1 MASKGDSGLLLLG
14 LSFFAAAA
22 VTNAAAQ
29 DVSRGLEPL
38 LKVASAMPF
47 GAERGLGSP
56 VVFSRTDVETPLT
69 RIRSLSADPGAPNDL
84 GSAGANTEARA
95 ALADPAFKSVLL
107 TPRGSTGRPVQPT
120 YEPPPE
126 VAVPVGPATAPRQEA
141 SLPPAT
147 RHEIKPLPQMRHE
160 PSPLSVNRPNIGNQR
175 SAPAARPKPAPVAT
189 ARREGPKGGP
199 AEIAATRAFTRF

>member
-1 MASKGDSGLLLLG
+1 MASKGGTGLLLLG
-14 LSFFAAAA
+14 LGFFGTAA
-22 VTNAAAQ
+22 VTNAGAQ
-29 DVSRGLEPL
+29 DVPRGLEPL
-38 LKVASAMPF
+38 LKVASATPF

-69 RIRSLSADPGAPNDL
+69 RIRSLSADPGARHDL
-84 GSAGANTEARA
+84 GSAGASTEAGA
-95 ALADPAFKSVLL
+95 ALADPAFKAVLL

-120 YEPPPE
+120 YELPPE
-126 VAVPVGPATAPRQEA
+126 EEVPVGPATAPRQEA

-160 PSPLSVNRPNIGNQR
+160 SSPLSVNRPVGNQR
-175 SAPAARPKPAPVAT
+175 SAPAARPKSAPVAT
-189 ARREGPKGGP
+189 ARREGPRGGP

>member
-1 MASKGDSGLLLLG
+1 MASKGGTRLLLLG
-14 LSFFAAAA
+14 LGFFATAA
-22 VTNAAAQ
+22 VTNAGAQ
-29 DVSRGLEPL
+29 EVPRGLEPL
-38 LKVASAMPF
+38 LKVASATPF

-69 RIRSLSADPGAPNDL
+69 RIRSLSADPGARPDL
-84 GSAGANTEARA
+84 GSVGASTEASA
-95 ALADPAFKSVLL
+95 ALADPAFKAVLL

-126 VAVPVGPATAPRQEA
+126 EEVPVGPATAPRQEA
-141 SLPPAT
+141 SLPPGT
-147 RHEIKPLPQMRHE
+147 RPEIKPLPQMRHE
-160 PSPLSVNRPNIGNQR
+160 SSPPSVNRPVGNQR
-175 SAPAARPKPAPVAT
+175 SAPATRPKPAPVAT